1 MLQHILCLS
10 FMGGPLWPTRG
21 DPGLPMSPAGGEGGR
36 KQEVPRV
43 PAEGFPW

>member
-21 DPGLPMSPAGGEGGR
+21 DPGAAYKANWFGGR
-36 KQEVPRV
+36 NEEVPHV
-43 PAEGFPW
+43 PAKGFPW